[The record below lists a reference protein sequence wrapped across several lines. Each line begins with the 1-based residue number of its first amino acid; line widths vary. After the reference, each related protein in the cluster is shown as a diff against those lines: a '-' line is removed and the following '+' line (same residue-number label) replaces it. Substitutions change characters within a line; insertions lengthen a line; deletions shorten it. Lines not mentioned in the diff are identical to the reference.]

1 MKEVSISLSVC
12 VFSRDRYISVI
23 SYEVPQILHGYW
35 GSYTFLEHRYLSASI
50 AASGMVFR
58 PSVVLPG
65 SALRTL
71 ILPCLFVVTVPVTVR
86 LFC

>member
-35 GSYTFLEHRYLSASI
+35 GIYTSPDLGYFSSSI
-50 AASGMVFR
+50 ASFDMVYR
-58 PSVVLPG
+58 S
-65 SALRTL
+65 S
-71 ILPCLFVVTVPVTVR
+71 IVPVAG
-86 LFC
+86 